1 MAESIEP
8 EFRKIKQGPPR
19 GDPIVEEAAAA
30 APAGQAAEPAESGRS
45 GLWKWLDDRTGIDAL
60 MHEALDEPISGGARY
75 AYIFGSGL
83 LFVFLSQI
91 VTGTFLALYYVPSAD
106 HAHTTVAYITKE
118 VAAGSFLR
126 SLHVYGAS
134 AMVIIALLHIC
145 QTFLYGSFKGRRELV
160 WLSGCVLFALVL
172 GMAFTGYLLPWDQ
185 KAYFATAVG
194 TNVPS
199 ELPVFGNAVKELM
212 RGGTEL
218 GTLTISRF
226 FVAHVFFIPGF
237 MLLFIGTHL
246 MLMRK
251 ARPAGPVSEDPFNP
265 KLPTEPFYPRQVIKD
280 LTLALLMIVILSGLA
295 FFYPASLGPE
305 ANPAD
310 TQFLPRPEWY
320 YRSLFQWLKYWHGGA
335 VVIGIG
341 VIPAVIAILFVL
353 VPFLD
358 RKSERRPWR
367 RPLSVGIF
375 AFVLIG
381 IVVLEVQSYRDDAHD
396 PVIAQQLA
404 LQEKQAE
411 DFMKEPFKPET
422 VGSAPEAAEA
432 GSKSAAAAAAPAPN
446 PLVAQGEQIFTSH
459 ACLACHGQGGA
470 GTPLAPRLAGIGQ
483 KYPPEKL
490 LDLFNHPTAKMDAG
504 HMPHFQFTMD
514 DVKAIEAY
522 LDAPH

>member
-1 MAESIEP
+1 MAEPIRP
-8 EFRKIKQGPPR
+8 DTGKINSKPAK
-19 GDPIVEEAAAA
+19 GDPIVEAAAGTA
-30 APAGQAAEPAESGRS
+30 VRADEAVQQGPKSRS
-45 GLWKWLDDRTGIDAL
+45 GLWKWIDDRTGVDAL
-60 MHEALDEPISGGARY
+60 MHEALDEPIPGGARY

-91 VTGTFLALYYVPSAD
+91 ITGTFLALYYVPSAD

-145 QTFLYGSFKGRRELV
+145 QTFLYGSFKGRREIL
-160 WLSGCVLFALVL
+160 WLSGCVLLALIL
-172 GMAFTGYLLPWDQ
+172 GMAFTGYLLPWDM

-199 ELPVFGNAVKELM
+199 ELPGVGNAIKEVL
-212 RGGTEL
+212 RGGPEL

-226 FVAHVFFIPGF
+226 FVAHVFFIPGL
-237 MLLFIGTHL
+237 MILFIGAHL

-251 ARPAGPVSEDPFNP
+251 ARPAGPVREDPLNP
-265 KLPTEPFYPRQVIKD
+265 TLPTEPFYPRQVIKD
-280 LTLALLMIVILSGLA
+280 LSLCLLLIIVLGGLA
-295 FFYPASLGPE
+295 YFYPAALGPQ

-320 YRSLFQWLKYWHGGA
+320 YRSLFQWLKYWHGNA

-341 VIPAVIAILFVL
+341 VIPAVVALLFVL
-353 VPFLD
+353 IPFLD
-358 RKSERRPWR
+358 RKPERRPWR

-375 AFVLIG
+375 ALILIG
-381 IVVLEVQSYRDDAHD
+381 IVVLEIQSYRDDARD
-396 PVIAQQLA
+396 PAIAQQLA
-404 LQEKQAE
+404 LQDKQAE

-422 VGSAPEAAEA
+422 VGSVPEP
-432 GSKSAAAAAAPAPN
+432 GSNNATAAAAPAPN
-446 PLVAQGEQIFTSH
+446 PLVAKGEQIFTSH
-459 ACLACHGQGGA
+459 ACNACHGQGGA
-470 GTPLAPRLAGIGQ
+470 GTPLAPKVAGIGQ
-483 KYPPEKL
+483 KYPPDKL

-522 LDAPH
+522 LDAQH

>member
-1 MAESIEP
+1 MAESTEP
-8 EFRKIKQGPPR
+8 GSGKIKNNPAKR
-19 GDPIVEEAAAA
+19 DPIVEAAAEAAVRTGEVVQQ
-30 APAGQAAEPAESGRS
+30 GQQGQKGRS
-45 GLWKWLDDRTGIDAL
+45 ALWKWIDDRTGIDAL
-60 MHEALDEPISGGARY
+60 MHEALDEPIPGGARY

-91 VTGTFLALYYVPSAD
+91 ITGTFLALYYVPSAD

-145 QTFLYGSFKGRRELV
+145 QTFLYGSFKGRREVL
-160 WLSGCVLFALVL
+160 WLSGCVLLALVL
-172 GMAFTGYLLPWDQ
+172 GMAFTGYLLPWDM

-199 ELPVFGNAVKELM
+199 ELPGLGNAIKEVL
-212 RGGTEL
+212 RGGPEL

-226 FVAHVFFIPGF
+226 FVAHVFFIPGL
-237 MLLFIGTHL
+237 MILFIGAHL
-246 MLMRK
+246 MLMRR

-280 LTLALLMIVILSGLA
+280 LTLALLLIIVLGGLA
-295 FFYPASLGPE
+295 YFYPAALGPE

-320 YRSLFQWLKYWHGGA
+320 YRSLFQWLKYWHGSA

-341 VIPAVIAILFVL
+341 VVPAVVALLFVL
-353 VPFLD
+353 IPFLD
-358 RKSERRPWR
+358 RKLERRPWR

-375 AFVLIG
+375 SFILLGIG
-381 IVVLEVQSYRDDAHD
+381 VLEIQSYRDDARD
-396 PVIAQQLA
+396 PAIAQQLA
-404 LQEKQAE
+404 LQDKQAE

-422 VGSAPEAAEA
+422 VGSAPEA
-432 GSKSAAAAAAPAPN
+432 GSSVASVSAAAPD
-446 PLVAQGEQIFTSH
+446 PLVTKGQQIFTSH
-459 ACLACHGQGGA
+459 ACNACHGEGGA
-470 GTPLAPRLAGIGQ
+470 GTPLAPKIAGIGQ
-483 KYPPEKL
+483 KYPPDKL

-504 HMPHFQFTMD
+504 HMPHFQFTTD

-522 LDAPH
+522 LDAQH

>member
-1 MAESIEP
+1 MAEPIEP
-8 EFRKIKQGPPR
+8 DSSKIKNNPTKGH
-19 GDPIVEEAAAA
+19 PIVDPAAEAAVRVDKAA
-30 APAGQAAEPAESGRS
+30 QQGQKGRS
-45 GLWKWLDDRTGIDAL
+45 ALWKWIDDRTGIDAL
-60 MHEALDEPISGGARY
+60 MHEALDEPIPGGARY

-91 VTGTFLALYYVPSAD
+91 ITGTFLALYYVPSSD

-145 QTFLYGSFKGRRELV
+145 QTFLYGSFKGRREVL
-160 WLSGCVLFALVL
+160 WLSGCVLLALVL
-172 GMAFTGYLLPWDQ
+172 GMAFTGYLLPWDM

-199 ELPVFGNAVKELM
+199 ELPGVGHMIQEVL
-212 RGGTEL
+212 RGGPEL

-226 FVAHVFFIPGF
+226 FVAHVFFIPGL
-237 MLLFIGTHL
+237 MILFIGGHL

-251 ARPAGPVSEDPFNP
+251 AGPAGPVSEDPFNP
-265 KLPTEPFYPRQVIKD
+265 KLRTEPFYPRQVLKD
-280 LTLALLMIVILSGLA
+280 LTLVLLLIVVLGGLA
-295 FFYPASLGPE
+295 YFYPAALGPQ

-320 YRSLFQWLKYWHGGA
+320 YRSLFQWLKYWHDGSI
-335 VVIGIG
+335 VIGIG
-341 VIPAVIAILFVL
+341 VIPTVVALLFVL
-353 VPFLD
+353 IPFLD
-358 RKSERRPWR
+358 RKRERRPWR

-375 AFVLIG
+375 SLILMG
-381 IVVLEVQSYRDDAHD
+381 IAILEIQSYRDDARD
-396 PVIAQQLA
+396 PAIAQQLA
-404 LQEKQAE
+404 LQDRQAE

-422 VGSAPEAAEA
+422 TGSAPEAGSSVA
-432 GSKSAAAAAAPAPN
+432 GASAAAAPAPG
-446 PLVAQGEQIFTSH
+446 PLVAKGEQIFTSH
-459 ACLACHGQGGA
+459 ACNACHGQGGA
-470 GTPLAPRLAGIGQ
+470 GTPLAPKIAGIGQ
-483 KYPPEKL
+483 KYPPDKL

-522 LDAPH
+522 LDAQH

>member
-1 MAESIEP
+1 MAEPIEP
-8 EFRKIKQGPPR
+8 DSGKIKQKPGK
-19 GDPIVEEAAAA
+19 GDPIVEAAAVRTGQP
-30 APAGQAAEPAESGRS
+30 APSSGPKRS
-45 GLWKWLDDRTGIDAL
+45 GLWKWIDDRTGIDAL
-60 MHEALDEPISGGARY
+60 MHEALDEPIPGGARY

-91 VTGTFLALYYVPSAD
+91 ITGTFLALYYVPSAD

-118 VAAGSFLR
+118 VTAGSFLR

-160 WLSGCVLFALVL
+160 WLSGCVLLALVL
-172 GMAFTGYLLPWDQ
+172 GMAFTGYLLPWDM

-199 ELPVFGNAVKELM
+199 ELPVFGNAIKEVL
-212 RGGTEL
+212 RGGPEL

-226 FVAHVFFIPGF
+226 FVAHVFFIPGL
-237 MLLFIGTHL
+237 MILFIGAHL
-246 MLMRK
+246 MLMRR

-280 LTLALLMIVILSGLA
+280 LSLALLLIIILGGLGY
-295 FFYPASLGPE
+295 FYPAVLGPQ

-320 YRSLFQWLKYWHGGA
+320 YRSLFQWLKYWHGNA

-341 VIPAVIAILFVL
+341 VIPAVVALLFVL
-353 VPFLD
+353 IPFLD

-375 AFVLIG
+375 AFILVG
-381 IVVLEVQSYRDDAHD
+381 IVVLEIQSYRDDARD
-396 PVIAQQLA
+396 PAIAQQLA
-404 LQEKQAE
+404 LQDKQAE
-411 DFMKEPFKPET
+411 DFMKEPFNPET
-422 VGSAPEAAEA
+422 IGSTTEA
-432 GSKSAAAAAAPAPN
+432 GSNAASASAAVPAAPD
-446 PLVAQGEQIFTSH
+446 PLVAKGEQIFTSH
-459 ACLACHGQGGA
+459 ACNACHGPGGA
-470 GTPLAPRLAGIGQ
+470 GTPLAPKLAGIGQ
-483 KYPPEKL
+483 KYPPDKL

-504 HMPHFQFTMD
+504 RMPHFQFTMD

-522 LDAPH
+522 LNAQH

>member
-1 MAESIEP
+1 MAERTEP
-8 EFRKIKQGPPR
+8 KWSK
-19 GDPIVEEAAAA
+19 GDEIMES
-30 APAGQAAEPAESGRS
+30 PAVRAVDAKANRF
-45 GLWKWLDDRTGIDAL
+45 WKWLDDRTGIDEML
-60 MHEALDEPISGGARY
+60 HVALDEPIPGGARY

-91 VTGTFLALYYVPSAD
+91 ITGTFLALYYVPSAD

-134 AMVIIALLHIC
+134 AMVIIALLHVC
-145 QTFLYGSFKGRRELV
+145 QTFLYGSFKGRREMV

-172 GMAFTGYLLPWDQ
+172 GMAFTGYLLPWDM

-199 ELPVFGNAVKELM
+199 ELPVFGNAIKEVL
-212 RGGTEL
+212 RGGPEL

-226 FVAHVFFIPGF
+226 FVAHVFFIPGLMF
-237 MLLFIGTHL
+237 LFIGTHL
-246 MLMRK
+246 MVMRK

-280 LTLALLMIVILSGLA
+280 LMLALVLIIILAGLA
-295 FFYPASLGPE
+295 YFYPAALGPE

-320 YRSLFQWLKYWHGGA
+320 YRSLFQWLKYWHGGT

-341 VIPAVIAILFVL
+341 VVPAVIAVLFL
-353 VPFLD
+353 LIPFLD

-367 RPLSVGIF
+367 RPISVGLF

-381 IVVLEVQSYRDDAHD
+381 IVVLEMQSYRDDSHD
-396 PVIAQQLA
+396 PAIAQQLA
-404 LQEKQAE
+404 LQDKQAE

-422 VGSAPEAAEA
+422 IGAAPEPGSNSA
-432 GSKSAAAAAAPAPN
+432 GAAAAPAPN
-446 PLVAQGEQIFTSH
+446 PLLAQGQQVFESH
-459 ACLACHGQGGA
+459 ACNACHGQGGA
-470 GTPLAPRLAGIGQ
+470 GTPLAPKIAKIGQ
-483 KYPPEKL
+483 KYPPDKL
-490 LDLFNHPTAKMDAG
+490 LDLFNHPTPKMDAG
-504 HMPHFQFTMD
+504 HMPHFQFTID

-522 LDAPH
+522 LDAQQ

>member
-1 MAESIEP
+1 MAETTG
-8 EFRKIKQGPPR
+8 RKSGK
-19 GDPIVEEAAAA
+19 DDELLESTAV
-30 APAGQAAEPAESGRS
+30 QAVDQKANRF
-45 GLWKWLDDRTGIDAL
+45 WKWLDDRTGFDEML
-60 MHEALDEPISGGARY
+60 HVALDEPIPGGARY

-91 VTGTFLALYYVPSAD
+91 ITGTFLALYYVPSAD

-145 QTFLYGSFKGRRELV
+145 QTFLYGSFKGRREMV

-172 GMAFTGYLLPWDQ
+172 GMAFTGYLLPWDM

-199 ELPVFGNAVKELM
+199 ELPLFGNAIKEVL
-212 RGGTEL
+212 RGGAEL

-226 FVAHVFFIPGF
+226 FVAHVFFIPGLMF
-237 MLLFIGTHL
+237 LFIGGHL
-246 MLMRK
+246 MLMRR

-280 LTLALLMIVILSGLA
+280 LTLALVLIIILASLA
-295 FFYPASLGPE
+295 FFYPAALGPE

-341 VIPAVIAILFVL
+341 VIPAVIAVLFILI
-353 VPFLD
+353 PFLD

-367 RPLSVGIF
+367 RPLSVGLF

-381 IVVLEVQSYRDDAHD
+381 IVVLEVQSYHDDSHD
-396 PVIAQQLA
+396 PATAQQLA
-404 LQEKQAE
+404 LQDKQAE

-422 VGSAPEAAEA
+422 IGSVPEP
-432 GSKSAAAAAAPAPN
+432 GSNNVSAAAAPN
-446 PLVAQGEQIFTSH
+446 PLVAQGQQVFESH
-459 ACLACHGQGGA
+459 ACNACHGQGGA
-470 GTPLAPRLAGIGQ
+470 GTPLAPKISKIGQ
-483 KYPPEKL
+483 KYPPDKL
-490 LDLFNHPTAKMDAG
+490 LGLFNHPTPQMDAG

-522 LDAPH
+522 LDAQQ